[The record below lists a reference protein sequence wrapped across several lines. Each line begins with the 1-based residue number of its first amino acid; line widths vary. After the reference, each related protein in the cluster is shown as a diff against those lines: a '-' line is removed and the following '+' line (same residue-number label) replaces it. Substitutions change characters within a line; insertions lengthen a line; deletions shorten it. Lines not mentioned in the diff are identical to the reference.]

1 MEREN
6 KPATLSMCREQLR
19 KWAETLV
26 DREIRT
32 RPEGKQ
38 LAQLEALKQKSEDI
52 VYENGDDLAIAKAL
66 DNCTKKIGIT
76 WVVDTSNI
84 KQIASK

>member
-1 MEREN
+1 MDSKS

-19 KWAETLV
+19 TWAEALV
-26 DREIRT
+26 DRELRT

-38 LAQLEALKQKSEDI
+38 LAQLEALTQRSEDI
-52 VYENGDDLAIAKAL
+52 VYENGDDQAIAKAL
-66 DNCTKKIGIT
+66 DDCTKKIGIA